1 LPAEHQGCRVG
12 LSTWPGSTT
21 VCRRA
26 GRARASTRRV
36 AAASPGYPATGLQKD
51 DAGARWSP
59 DQGSRRGGGDG
70 YCVVGSFENLDHGH
84 LRQLLDLRVRDGVIR
99 RTIGKWLNAGVQQDG
114 SLRRKGKG
122 TPQGGVISPLLAN
135 IYLHHVLDHWYVN
148 EVKPRLRGRS
158 FLVRYAD
165 DVVIVCERE
174 DDAHR
179 LMAVLPKR
187 LGRFGLQLHPDKT
200 HQVPFGRPR
209 WRAKGKGRDDDQGGP
224 GTFDFLGFTH
234 QWARSR
240 KGNWVVK
247 QNTSKSR
254 FNRAVKATADW
265 CRRHRHLPVPDQH
278 KILSHKLRGH
288 FNYFGITGN
297 SEALGRFRT
306 AVGRL
311 WRKWLDRRS
320 QRRHMPWPRFERL
333 LRKYPL
339 PPPIAVHSLY
349 RLAAKP

>member
-1 LPAEHQGCRVG
+1 MRREFHVRFCEG
-12 LSTWPGSTT
+12 LGVRFP
-21 VCRRA
+21 RA
-26 GRARASTRRV
+26 TR
-36 AAASPGYPATGLQKD
+36 L
-51 DAGARWSP
+51 
-59 DQGSRRGGGDG
+59 
-70 YCVVGSFENLDHGH
+70 
-84 LRQLLDLRVRDGVIR
+84 
-99 RTIGKWLNAGVQQDG
+99 
-114 SLRRKGKG
+114 
-122 TPQGGVISPLLAN
+122 
-135 IYLHHVLDHWYVN
+135 
-148 EVKPRLRGRS
+148 
-158 FLVRYAD
+158 
-165 DVVIVCERE
+165 VIVCERE

-311 WRKWLDRRS
+311 CGSGWIADHNDDTCHGLA
-320 QRRHMPWPRFERL
+320 
-333 LRKYPL
+333 LRGCCGSTRCR
-339 PPPIAVHSLY
+339 PP
-349 RLAAKP
+349 